1 MKKFLIPIIVFLVL
15 PLSSVESKEV
25 NCNSPV
31 WKKKEICKD
40 KISRKKVYVMAYGPN
55 NHHEVDDIQK
65 FGIPPTEY
73 RDAYEY
79 KGKIYVATKL
89 CPEGT
94 NMIWYSQN
102 RFLRST
108 QVFEKGCLTPD
119 KAKIFA
125 LEMQLKNARRG
136 GGGGGTYKNNYA
148 EGWNQ
153 QQQLYQSIDNFHNTG
168 SFYPQPNFG
177 F

>member
-1 MKKFLIPIIVFLVL
+1 MKRFLLPLIVFLSL
-15 PLSSVESKEV
+15 PFNSLESAEI

-31 WKKKEICKD
+31 WKKRDVCKGKVSTKTTYVYWGREYESLDEIKED
-40 KISRKKVYVMAYGPN
+40 VTQR
-55 NHHEVDDIQK
+55 ET
-65 FGIPPTEY
+65 F
-73 RDAYEY
+73 EY
-79 KGKIYVATKL
+79 KGKKYISSTE
-89 CPEGT
+89 CQEGT
-94 NMIWYSQN
+94 NMIWYYQT

-108 QVFEKGCLTPD
+108 KVLEAGCLTPD

-136 GGGGGTYKNNYA
+136 GGGGGGSYRNHYV

-168 SFYPQPNFG
+168 SFYPQPSFG

>member
-1 MKKFLIPIIVFLVL
+1 MKRFLLPLIVFLSA
-15 PLSSVESKEV
+15 PIYPVEAAEI

-31 WKKKEICKD
+31 WKKKEICKG
-40 KISRKKVYVMAYGPN
+40 KVSQKNTYVYLGQEYESIN
-55 NHHEVDDIQK
+55 DIQEN
-65 FGIPPTEY
+65 IEDRET
-73 RDAYEY
+73 Y
-79 KGKIYVATKL
+79 KYKNKTYISSQECEEGK
-89 CPEGT
+89 
-94 NMIWYSQN
+94 NMIWYYQT

-125 LEMQLKNARRG
+125 LELQLKNTRRG
-136 GGGGGTYKNNYA
+136 GGGGGTYKNNYV

-168 SFYPQPNFG
+168 SFYSQPNFG